1 MIPALAALRARIKQ
15 MESPHARPVGLLPFG
30 VAPLDNCLPGGGLAL
45 GALHEVIG
53 GGADL
58 AHAAAASLFA
68 AGIVARIPGPVL
80 WCLAR
85 ADLFAPGLAQA
96 GLAADR
102 LIHLEAAPEASLLAC
117 CEEALRHGG
126 VSVVAEI
133 ALLSMTASRR
143 LQLAAECAGRPI
155 IALRRARRAAD
166 VADFGGA
173 TAAATRWRVSN
184 LPSAPLPAFPVSVPG
199 IGRARWRVELIRCRA
214 GEGADV
220 VVEACDVQGYLA
232 LPAVLAD
239 RSAAPADG
247 VFRAAG

>member
-1 MIPALAALRARIKQ
+1 MIPTLAALRARIKQ
-15 MESPHARPVGLLPFG
+15 MESPHAHPAAVLPFG
-30 VAPLDNCLPGGGLAL
+30 IASLDNCLPGGGLAL
-45 GALHEVIG
+45 GALHEVTG

-68 AGIVARIPGPVL
+68 AGIAARIPGPVL
-80 WCLAR
+80 WCFAR

-102 LIHLEAAPEASLLAC
+102 VIHLEAAPEASLLAC

-143 LQLAAECAGRPI
+143 LQLAAEYAGRPI
-155 IALRRARRAAD
+155 IALRRARCTAH

-184 LPSAPLPAFPVSVPG
+184 LPSTPLPVPG
-199 IGRARWRVELIRCRA
+199 VGRARWRVELIRCRA
-214 GEGADV
+214 GESADV

-239 RSAAPADG
+239 RSVAAADG
-247 VFRAAG
+247 HIRAAG